1 MSLISKL
8 EYERNQYYKL
18 QEKIDVLIEYLN
30 KSIEHIDETSIV
42 LDKSFLI
49 DNSNID
55 NFFFKEKITNI
66 KDIIKVINETIIPN
80 ITQKINSLSEEI
92 KNLENN
98 NMVISE
104 K

>member
-18 QEKIDVLIEYLN
+18 QEKIDILIEYLN

-66 KDIIKVINETIIPN
+66 KDIIKVINETITPN

-98 NMVISE
+98 NMVIRE
-104 K
+104 Q